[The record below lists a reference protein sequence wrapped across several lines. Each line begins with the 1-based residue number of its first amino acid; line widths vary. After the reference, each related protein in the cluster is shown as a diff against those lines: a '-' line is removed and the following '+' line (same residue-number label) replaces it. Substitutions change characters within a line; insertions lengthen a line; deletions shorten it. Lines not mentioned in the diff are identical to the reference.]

1 MSDNI
6 YSTTK
11 ESSNYARLCRLLLD
25 VGTDVF
31 RYVFDNFAPPAD
43 LFIFLSKHEA
53 KLKKKPNLREYQ
65 KKKLYPD
72 NGKPLS
78 NDFDISLL
86 YTLLRETCNME
97 PPMNGWGNKVDPSDN
112 SISANIEKI
121 RQIRNDI
128 YGHVLRACL
137 QEYIFEENW
146 LVLSKALI
154 SLGGQRYEQII
165 YRLRYVSLD
174 PDSDEDYMRRFSDW
188 VSEGSKRLDAVEESV
203 ANILNIVTSMAT
215 PDEQDQ
221 LKLIIEFRAKEDRC
235 FVETRAFLDIEN
247 QLIRNGSVLIVG
259 DPGEGKTFSAWHII
273 LKSLIEGFQ
282 FHLVDSPHEWQS
294 KWTPTSKQILFVDD
308 CFGKSQLV
316 PEKVEAWLKL
326 QDLLRGCID
335 KTHTYI
341 IATTRR
347 SIYRD
352 SLDLITKLVLFG
364 PSVDINDLC
373 RCLTPSERVKIL
385 KSHLNNEI
393 DINIESSISTTSTPR
408 FPISCRLF
416 ASDQQFRNQG
426 AAFFENP
433 INQLKDEIIILS
445 KTNNIAFAGLVLLM
459 LFDGCLNCHLMHSDY
474 YEKSKAISSFFP
486 WMKYLCCNKTK
497 NTRIHEA
504 TESIKQIRKLPKV
517 TRIEDFRNGIEHM
530 LGIYVVYDNGQYR
543 FVHESIS
550 ETIGVVLAG
559 EDIEFVLKNAT
570 PCFIQQRVTVYPTC
584 KADGVQN
591 DETMVVVR
599 EPYFQT
605 LAKRLTDDVLSGHL
619 DTTFQS
625 QSVHNIGFTTF
636 WCTYLSSVTRS
647 KYLKFTRCIDDKG
660 LSVQYWAARTGNKI
674 LLKFFL
680 DDQDPTND
688 VIHGACYSESIDC
701 VHMVLNHKVN
711 TNATDNSGFT
721 PLLISCV
728 KKNRDITRLL
738 LSRGADVNKEHAD
751 FGTVLHYACWNMDL
765 DLVTILLQKGAKSN
779 VVTTAGWPNVV
790 FDGNG
795 NDIIRML
802 IKREKT
808 LRLTSN
814 TNWSPLHL
822 ACGKNNIEIVTLL
835 IQYGANINQYT
846 TQGWTPLFCATKK
859 GLHHIVT
866 ILIKKGAFVNMKD
879 HFGVACIHRVCYD
892 GYLHVARAL
901 LSAKADVNIQS
912 KALYTPLHCACE
924 NGHEDLV
931 HLLLKYGADTRLCSM
946 SNKTPRDVA
955 VKKQRFDIIS
965 VIEQHEQRC

>member
-86 YTLLRETCNME
+86 YTLLRETCNLE

-137 QEYIFEENW
+137 HEYIFEENW

-174 PDSDEDYMRRFSDW
+174 PNSDEDYMRRFSDW

-203 ANILNIVTSMAT
+203 ANILNIVTSMAK

-273 LKSLIEGFQ
+273 LKSLIKGFQ

-294 KWTPTSKQILFVDD
+294 KWTPTSKQIFFVDD

-316 PEKVEAWLKL
+316 PEVEAQNSLY
-326 QDLLRGCID
+326 R
-335 KTHTYI
+335 KTHT
-341 IATTRR
+341 
-347 SIYRD
+347 
-352 SLDLITKLVLFG
+352 
-364 PSVDINDLC
+364 
-373 RCLTPSERVKIL
+373 
-385 KSHLNNEI
+385 
-393 DINIESSISTTSTPR
+393 
-408 FPISCRLF
+408 
-416 ASDQQFRNQG
+416 
-426 AAFFENP
+426 
-433 INQLKDEIIILS
+433 
-445 KTNNIAFAGLVLLM
+445 
-459 LFDGCLNCHLMHSDY
+459 
-474 YEKSKAISSFFP
+474 
-486 WMKYLCCNKTK
+486 
-497 NTRIHEA
+497 
-504 TESIKQIRKLPKV
+504 
-517 TRIEDFRNGIEHM
+517 
-530 LGIYVVYDNGQYR
+530 
-543 FVHESIS
+543 
-550 ETIGVVLAG
+550 
-559 EDIEFVLKNAT
+559 
-570 PCFIQQRVTVYPTC
+570 
-584 KADGVQN
+584 
-591 DETMVVVR
+591 
-599 EPYFQT
+599 
-605 LAKRLTDDVLSGHL
+605 
-619 DTTFQS
+619 
-625 QSVHNIGFTTF
+625 
-636 WCTYLSSVTRS
+636 
-647 KYLKFTRCIDDKG
+647 CIDDKG

-680 DDQDPTND
+680 DEQDPTID
-688 VIHGACYSESIDC
+688 VLHGACYSESIDC

-728 KKNRDITRLL
+728 TKNRDITRLL

-822 ACGKNNIEIVTLL
+822 ACGKNNIEIVNLL